1 MLLLNDPK
9 SEKLSVGVWSGGNRR
24 WQRAAAAAGNAGRI
38 STFHQVSTAGIY
50 GVGCA
55 TVTRPPGGAETGD
68 WQRCGIPPLTNICV
82 F

>member
-1 MLLLNDPK
+1 MDIDL
-9 SEKLSVGVWSGGNRR
+9 
-24 WQRAAAAAGNAGRI
+24 WQRI